1 MWDSNQPALDTIAEQ
16 DKKIEELL
24 DELEELRGVIL
35 NIRRALVKR
44 VFLERNLRDIL
55 VGYSEPPQ

>member
-1 MWDSNQPALDTIAEQ
+1 MWNSNQPALDTIAEQ

-35 NIRRALVKR
+35 NIRRALIKR
-44 VFLERNLRDIL
+44 VFLEMNLRDIL
-55 VGYSEPPQ
+55 VGYSEPNK

>member
-1 MWDSNQPALDTIAEQ
+1 MWNSNQPALDTIAEQ

-35 NIRRALVKR
+35 NIRRALIKR

-55 VGYSEPPQ
+55 VGYSEPPK